1 VLFASQLALDLGLG
15 KVADRAVV
23 HGGTRREFVVGHGRQ
38 LLNEPNLLYRLA
50 SRRATFQTSPHVTH
64 RQYAFSV
71 TALLVVVISDD
82 RHEGHV
88 VGAATG
94 SVGKFWADLK

>member
-1 VLFASQLALDLGLG
+1 
-15 KVADRAVV
+15 
-23 HGGTRREFVVGHGRQ
+23 
-38 LLNEPNLLYRLA
+38 LA

-64 RQYAFSV
+64 RQYASGV
-71 TALLVVVISDD
+71 AALLVVVISDD

-94 SVGKFWADLK
+94 SLGEFWADLE

>member
-1 VLFASQLALDLGLG
+1 
-15 KVADRAVV
+15 
-23 HGGTRREFVVGHGRQ
+23 
-38 LLNEPNLLYRLA
+38 LA
-50 SRRATFQTSPHVTH
+50 SRRATFQTSPHETH
-64 RQYAFSV
+64 RQYASV
-71 TALLVVVISDD
+71 VAALLVVMISDE